1 MRGVL
6 KKRPVAD
13 LCFASFRLKIGEESL
28 GNLHNY
34 TWDNYISQIT
44 KGIALIKIQGP
55 LCTLTIKLQKV
66 PQKTYLADA
75 LKCLIIDYHQSPNH
89 HHHHQLGKG
98 SEKNV
103 ISLVFY
109 QILPNFKRS

>member
-13 LCFASFRLKIGEESL
+13 LCFASSQLKIGEESL

-34 TWDNYISQIT
+34 TLDNYISQIT
-44 KGIALIKIQGP
+44 KGIDKNTGSIMYFDNRV
-55 LCTLTIKLQKV
+55 TKV

-89 HHHHQLGKG
+89 HHHHRLGKG
-98 SEKNV
+98 SEKKCDK
-103 ISLVFY
+103 SGL
-109 QILPNFKRS
+109 

>member
-1 MRGVL
+1 MDT
-6 KKRPVAD
+6 KTARPPEIDAGRIED

-55 LCTLTIKLQKV
+55 LCTLTI
-66 PQKTYLADA
+66 
-75 LKCLIIDYHQSPNH
+75 
-89 HHHHQLGKG
+89 
-98 SEKNV
+98 E
-103 ISLVFY
+103 
-109 QILPNFKRS
+109 